1 MLLYPV
7 MADAA
12 LYRDDCAMMYT
23 ISEESSTVLLYSVM
37 AAAALHRVYYD
48 MMYTTSPGGV
58 LSTVAVLGYNR
69 CCCARV
75 RLCLPVHRISP
86 EYSPVFLRDVCQ
98 ENLSWSKG
106 EAGWHILL

>member
-12 LYRDDCAMMYT
+12 LYRDDCAMIYT
-23 ISEESSTVLLYSVM
+23 ISEESSTALLYSVM

-75 RLCLPVHRISP
+75 RSVSYTHLTLPTTPHV
-86 EYSPVFLRDVCQ
+86 
-98 ENLSWSKG
+98 
-106 EAGWHILL
+106 

>member
-23 ISEESSTVLLYSVM
+23 ISEESSTALLYSVM

-86 EYSPVFLRDVCQ
+86 ESTHRFFSEMCA
-98 ENLSWSKG
+98 KK
-106 EAGWHILL
+106 I